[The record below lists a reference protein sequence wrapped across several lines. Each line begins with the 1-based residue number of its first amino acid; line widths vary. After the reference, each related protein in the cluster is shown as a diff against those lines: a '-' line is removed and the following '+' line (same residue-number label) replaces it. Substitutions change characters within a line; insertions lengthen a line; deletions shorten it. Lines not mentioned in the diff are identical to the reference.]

1 MWMSPMM
8 FLSPLISMRYISNEC
23 VMCDYIV
30 YQSLLDGD
38 SELEDGHSNS
48 QVSVSVMVSVYSNVG
63 YHGG

>member
-23 VMCDYIV
+23 VMCDCIV